1 MDDLTR
7 CAPGERGDAPQTH
20 ASEGFNKYG
29 YPEFAG
35 WSGERY
41 LKKLLRQI
49 LPMALYR
56 TWEIFIDHQP
66 QGSECYLGVTRL
78 ADIAGRTTRTMEKNL
93 ATLCSRHLLVERAER
108 KLMRMSDGTCHQR
121 VVVVKDFAGLY
132 ALAHDYHE
140 WTQAESYVAPDRGV
154 ISLVEQDQHLMAKV
168 RRFENYRRVLCSRV
182 PGRAAQPRTED
193 RWFTDYQPEFPGMGQ
208 QAPAAKNGI
217 SSHKGT
223 TPSLLPSTSVSTE
236 RAEEPEKR
244 IRETDPSLNQE
255 RESHE
260 SVASVPGSVFQD
272 HHADAQAPSREAL
285 QRTETRERCSPPVGS
300 TVAGERH
307 APSSWPASTASEEA
321 ACSVQGQAVSV
332 LVDSFLAA
340 IGTSFGDQNVKG
352 TQTYLR
358 RLLREAKLTSSTEI
372 LRCLLR
378 AYLVARQTRTIRP
391 EHQCPET
398 GQVNRM
404 PLFCA
409 MVRQFAQERRQEHW
423 WHASWPQVHEA
434 MRADADLTRWWHA
447 HQDLI
452 ADAAVVAA
460 LAPTISGGDLADGA
474 GSGQTG
480 TPLSG
485 SQEALM
491 PLGNRASPRA
501 SERRA
506 RAETRPKGSL
516 ALSVWSADG
525 TDPYQQ
531 YIDALM
537 AQYQAPVAHQEVQ

>member
-7 CAPGERGDAPQTH
+7 CAPGERAEAPQTTVP
-20 ASEGFNKYG
+20 EGFNTYG

-66 QGSECYLGVTRL
+66 QGGECYLGVTRL

-93 ATLCSRHLLVERAER
+93 ATLCARHLLVERVER
-108 KLMRMSDGTCHQR
+108 KLIRTADGTYHQR

-140 WTQAESYVAPDRGV
+140 WTQNDAYVAPDRRV
-154 ISLVEQDQHLMAKV
+154 LSLVEQDAHLMARV
-168 RRFENYRRVLCSRV
+168 RRFENYRRVLCTRV
-182 PGRAAQPRTED
+182 PGRTAQRRLED
-193 RWFTDYQPEFPGMGQ
+193 RWFTEGPFEPALRAQ
-208 QAPAAKNGI
+208 QAPVSNDGMAPQT
-217 SSHKGT
+217 GT
-223 TPSLLPSTSVSTE
+223 TPSLLPSTPVSTQ

-244 IRETDPSLNQE
+244 IRETDPSFDQE

-260 SVASVPGSVFQD
+260 SVSPVFESVFQD
-272 HHADAQAPSREAL
+272 HHADAQALSCNALRRTETRIAHASPERSRAAMETHALTPSREAA
-285 QRTETRERCSPPVGS
+285 S
-300 TVAGERH
+300 TVQECCALG
-307 APSSWPASTASEEA
+307 
-321 ACSVQGQAVSV
+321 

-340 IGTSFGDQNVKG
+340 LEDSFGDQNVKG

-358 RLLREAKLTSSTEI
+358 RVLSEAKLTSSTEI

-378 AYLVARQTRTIRP
+378 AYLVASQTRTIRP
-391 EHQCPET
+391 EHQCAET
-398 GQVNRM
+398 GKVNRM

-409 MVRQFAQERRQEHW
+409 LVRQFARERRQERW
-423 WHASWPQVHEA
+423 WRSAWPQVQA
-434 MRADADLTRWWHA
+434 AIGADAALTRWWQA

-452 ADAAVVAA
+452 EDTAMVAEP
-460 LAPTISGGDLADGA
+460 APTVSGEVQADGA
-474 GSGQTG
+474 GSDETSE
-480 TPLSG
+480 TSSA
-485 SQEALM
+485 SQETQGRSRPQLPSQGMAKRA
-491 PLGNRASPRA
+491 GSDASPKR
-501 SERRA
+501 
-506 RAETRPKGSL
+506 SL
-516 ALSVWSADG
+516 ASSAWATDG
-525 TDPYQQ
+525 ADPYQQ

-537 AQYQAPVAHQEVQ
+537 AQYQAPLAHQEVR